1 MVEIGV
7 KALYSIVLLAI
18 AFFCAREVWV
28 VWFDRTLQIGQF
40 AATKDG
46 VDAAS
51 MADSFRR
58 LVVQQQNALFDLY
71 RATVAKPGQFRVSS
85 SDVLTIHLSDLV
97 RLPGSALDS
106 LKIEAAGVNVT
117 SILTTLRRWIVAPNE
132 ITGSIDQID
141 KQIYVLAD
149 WTDAA
154 NAQGSR
160 GVGPPLLVP
169 PQTSLEDASFDL
181 ACRILFAQ
189 IPSSDTPLKDVDEN
203 DFCMFSRALA
213 KFRSY
218 VVARN
223 AGADETETKAKL
235 EAAGKLIDRLTAATT
250 TLIYAYKLGGYIE
263 LELAATFSDP
273 KPEAIKPH
281 LDKAQRLLSDYL
293 NRLAALD
300 QKKSDPDVQEKLASL
315 ATRGGTLQASENLR
329 QVDAST
335 FLKVVPS
342 ALTERKSAST
352 RDTQSVLRPG
362 ASISASDSKTANT
375 LGCFVTGEDGKKY
388 FITLG
393 YVLGKVGTE
402 IVSPALID
410 TAETPRR
417 IGKIVAVDRAFA
429 IVEVPAGLP
438 VTNDR
443 IKELA
448 PEPANGAEVLGIGK
462 TTAWKARITGKNSTI
477 TITTENGPLALAG
490 LLTIIGNGLPGD
502 SGGPV
507 LDSQDRLIGLLAAGS
522 AEYSVIAPVKE
533 FFENHKLSL
542 L

>member
-250 TLIYAYKLGGYIE
+250 TLIYA
-263 LELAATFSDP
+263 
-273 KPEAIKPH
+273 
-281 LDKAQRLLSDYL
+281 
-293 NRLAALD
+293 
-300 QKKSDPDVQEKLASL
+300 
-315 ATRGGTLQASENLR
+315 RGFNFPAHRNLRVSEGVENL
-329 QVDAST
+329 
-335 FLKVVPS
+335 
-342 ALTERKSAST
+342 
-352 RDTQSVLRPG
+352 LR
-362 ASISASDSKTANT
+362 
-375 LGCFVTGEDGKKY
+375 
-388 FITLG
+388 
-393 YVLGKVGTE
+393 
-402 IVSPALID
+402 
-410 TAETPRR
+410 
-417 IGKIVAVDRAFA
+417 
-429 IVEVPAGLP
+429 
-438 VTNDR
+438 
-443 IKELA
+443 
-448 PEPANGAEVLGIGK
+448 
-462 TTAWKARITGKNSTI
+462 
-477 TITTENGPLALAG
+477 
-490 LLTIIGNGLPGD
+490 
-502 SGGPV
+502 
-507 LDSQDRLIGLLAAGS
+507 
-522 AEYSVIAPVKE
+522 
-533 FFENHKLSL
+533 
-542 L
+542 